1 MYGRWIILFAIPA
14 AIMCMPVPDGLT
26 QEAWNVFAVYAA
38 AIIGLILRPAGEAV
52 VMLTVIAF
60 GSFLVPIGK
69 LLSGY
74 GDGTVWL
81 VFTAFLITQ
90 AFADT
95 GLGRRVAY
103 VMIDKIGSSSL
114 GVVYGQMATDLIL
127 SPATPSNTAR
137 SGGIV
142 YPIFRNVASAL
153 NSELDKNPR
162 KIGAFITI
170 CGYSASLSTSAVFL
184 TACAPNALTVSF
196 AKDILKVN
204 ITWMDWFIGLCV
216 PALFVCVVVPFLI
229 YKIYPPKL
237 RELPDHKKIAADGLA
252 ELGPMKIQEKLLV
265 VFFVLAIIGWATSSI
280 TKINGTAV
288 ALLFFA
294 CCAIFKLI
302 SWKNVLS
309 NNGAWNTLMWY
320 GSIIGISAV
329 LSKAKFFT
337 WLADVLGANMNLT
350 GINEFAVFFILLIVS
365 VLVRYVFASMG
376 AYVGAFI
383 PVLFTLGL
391 VAEVPPVPLAL
402 LMGASSAFGCL
413 LTHYGGAV
421 GPIMFGTGYVP
432 QKTWWKIGAVVVAFN
447 VVVYM
452 TIGMAYWKF
461 IGLMQ

>member
-1 MYGRWIILFAIPA
+1 
-14 AIMCMPVPDGLT
+14 
-26 QEAWNVFAVYAA
+26 
-38 AIIGLILRPAGEAV
+38 
-52 VMLTVIAF
+52 
-60 GSFLVPIGK
+60 
-69 LLSGY
+69 
-74 GDGTVWL
+74 
-81 VFTAFLITQ
+81 
-90 AFADT
+90 
-95 GLGRRVAY
+95 
-103 VMIDKIGSSSL
+103 
-114 GVVYGQMATDLIL
+114 
-127 SPATPSNTAR
+127 
-137 SGGIV
+137 
-142 YPIFRNVASAL
+142 
-153 NSELDKNPR
+153 
-162 KIGAFITI
+162 
-170 CGYSASLSTSAVFL
+170 
-184 TACAPNALTVSF
+184 
-196 AKDILKVN
+196 
-204 ITWMDWFIGLCV
+204 MDWFIGLCV

-229 YKIYPPKL
+229 YKIYPPEL

-461 IGLMQ
+461 IGLM

>member
-26 QEAWNVFAVYAA
+26 REAWNVFAVYAA

-153 NSELDKNPR
+153 NSEPDKNPR

-229 YKIYPPKL
+229 YKIYPPEL

-402 LMGASSAFGCL
+402 LMGA
-413 LTHYGGAV
+413 
-421 GPIMFGTGYVP
+421 
-432 QKTWWKIGAVVVAFN
+432 
-447 VVVYM
+447 
-452 TIGMAYWKF
+452 
-461 IGLMQ
+461 

>member
-26 QEAWNVFAVYAA
+26 REAWNVFAVYAA

-153 NSELDKNPR
+153 NSEPDKNPR

-229 YKIYPPKL
+229 YKIYPPEL

-383 PVLFTLGL
+383 SVLFTLGL

-461 IGLMQ
+461 IGLM

>member
-153 NSELDKNPR
+153 NSEPDKNPR

-170 CGYSASLSTSAVFL
+170 CGYSTSLSTSAVFL

-229 YKIYPPKL
+229 YKIYPPEL

-350 GINEFAVFFILLIVS
+350 GINEFAVLFILLIVS

-461 IGLMQ
+461 IGLM

>member
-14 AIMCMPVPDGLT
+14 TIMCMPVPDGLT
-26 QEAWNVFAVYAA
+26 REAWNVFAVYAA

-153 NSELDKNPR
+153 NSEPDKNPR

-204 ITWMDWFIGLCV
+204 ITWMDWFIGLWV

-229 YKIYPPKL
+229 YKIYPPEL

-461 IGLMQ
+461 IGLM

>member
-1 MYGRWIILFAIPA
+1 MYVRWIILFAVSAI
-14 AIMCMPVPDGLT
+14 IMCIPVPDGLT
-26 QEAWNVFAVYAA
+26 QEAWHIFAVYAA
-38 AIIGLILRPAGEAV
+38 AIVGLIARPASEAV

-69 LLSGY
+69 LLSGFS
-74 GDGTVWL
+74 DGTVWL

-103 VMIDKIGSSSL
+103 FMIDKIGSSSL
-114 GVVYGQMATDLIL
+114 GIAYGQMITDLIV

-137 SGGIV
+137 SGGII
-142 YPIFRNVASAL
+142 YPIFRSVASAL
-153 NSELDKNPR
+153 GSEPDKDPR
-162 KIGAFITI
+162 KIGSYITI
-170 CGYSASLSTSAVFL
+170 CGYTASLSTSAVFL
-184 TACAPNALTVSF
+184 TACAPNALTASF
-196 AKDILKVN
+196 AKDILKVD
-204 ITWMDWFIGLCV
+204 ITWMGWFIGLCV
-216 PALFVCVVVPFLI
+216 PALIVCAIAPFLI
-229 YKIYPPKL
+229 YKIYPP
-237 RELPDHKKIAADGLA
+237 ELKDIPDHKKIAAEGLA
-252 ELGPMKIQEKLLV
+252 ELGPMKVQEKLLV
-265 VFFVLAIIGWATSSI
+265 LFFILAVLGWATSSI

-302 SWKNVLS
+302 SWKNVLN
-309 NNGAWNTLMWY
+309 NNGAWSTLMWY
-320 GSIIGISAV
+320 GGIIGLSSV

-337 WLADVLGANMNLT
+337 WLADTLGESMNFA
-350 GINEFAVFFILLIVS
+350 GINVYLVLFILLIIS

-391 VAEVPPVPLAL
+391 VAQVPPAPLAL

-432 QKTWWKIGAVVVAFN
+432 QKTWWSIGAVVVAFN
-447 VVVYM
+447 IIVYM
-452 TIGMAYWKF
+452 TIGMAYWKV
-461 IGLMQ
+461 IGLM

>member
-1 MYGRWIILFAIPA
+1 MILRWIILFAIPA
-14 AIMCMPVPDGLT
+14 LIMVMPVPEGLT
-26 QEAWNVFAVYAA
+26 QEAWNIFAVYAA

-52 VMLTVIAF
+52 VMLSVIAF
-60 GSFLVPIGK
+60 GSFIVPVSK

-74 GDGTVWL
+74 GNGTVWL

-103 VMIDKIGSSSL
+103 LMIDKFGSSSL
-114 GVVYGQMATDLIL
+114 GLVYGQMLTDLIL

-153 NSELDKNPR
+153 GSEPDSHPR
-162 KIGAFITI
+162 RIGAYITI
-170 CGYSASLSTSAVFL
+170 CGYAASLSTSAVFL

-196 AKDILKVN
+196 AADILKTN
-204 ITWMDWFIGLCV
+204 ITWMDWFIGLAV
-216 PALFVCVVVPFLI
+216 PALLVCAVVPWLI
-229 YKIYPPKL
+229 YKVYPPELK
-237 RELPDHKKIAADGLA
+237 ELPDHKRIAADGLE
-252 ELGPMKIQEKLLV
+252 ELGPMQNKEKLLV
-265 VFFVLAIIGWATSSI
+265 IFFVLAILGWATSSI
-280 TKINGTAV
+280 TKIDGTAV

-309 NNGAWNTLMWY
+309 NNGAWNTLIWY
-320 GSIIGISAV
+320 GAIIGISGI

-337 WLADVLGANMNLT
+337 WLADMVAESMNLA
-350 GINEFAVFFILLIVS
+350 GVNVIAVFAILLIVS
-365 VLVRYVFASMG
+365 ILVRYVFASMG

-391 VAEVPPVPLAL
+391 VAEVPPMPLAL
-402 LMGASSAFGCL
+402 LIGASSAYGCL

-421 GPIMFGTGYVP
+421 GPILFGTGYVP

-447 VVVYM
+447 FVVYM
-452 TIGMAYWKF
+452 TVGIAYWKVL
-461 IGLMQ
+461 GLM

>member
-1 MYGRWIILFAIPA
+1 MILRWIVLFAIPA
-14 AIMCMPVPDGLT
+14 LIMAMPAPDGLT
-26 QEAWNVFAVYAA
+26 QQAWNIFAVYAA

-60 GSFLVPIGK
+60 GSFLVPVGQ
-69 LLSGY
+69 LLSGF
-74 GDGTVWL
+74 GNGTVWL

-103 VMIDKIGSSSL
+103 IMIDKFGSSAL
-114 GVVYGQMATDLIL
+114 GVVYGQILTDLIL

-153 NSELDKNPR
+153 HSEPDNNPR
-162 KIGAFITI
+162 RIGAFITI
-170 CGYSASLSTSAVFL
+170 CGYAASLSTSAVFL

-196 AKDILKVN
+196 AADILKTN
-204 ITWMDWFIGLCV
+204 ITWMDWFIGLAV
-216 PALFVCVVVPFLI
+216 PALFVCAVVPWLI
-229 YKIYPPKL
+229 YKIYPPELK
-237 RELPDHKKIAADGLA
+237 ELPEHKQIAATGLA
-252 ELGPMKIQEKLLV
+252 ELGPMQNKEKLLV
-265 VFFVLAIIGWATSSI
+265 IFFVLAILGWATSSI
-280 TKINGTAV
+280 TKIDGTAV

-309 NNGAWNTLMWY
+309 NNGAWNTLIWY
-320 GSIIGISAV
+320 GAIIGISGI

-337 WLADVLGANMNLT
+337 WLADVVAENMDLT
-350 GINEFAVFFILLIVS
+350 GINVIAVFAILLIVS
-365 VLVRYVFASMG
+365 ILVRYVFASMG

-391 VAEVPPVPLAL
+391 VAEVPPMPLAL
-402 LMGASSAFGCL
+402 LIGASSAYGCL

-421 GPIMFGTGYVP
+421 GPILFGTGYVP

-447 VVVYM
+447 FVVYM
-452 TIGMAYWKF
+452 TIGIAYWKVL
-461 IGLMQ
+461 GLM